1 MRLNSK
7 VTWGLAWAGLAVVLA
22 VPSADYLTGQFG
34 AKANT
39 VSKTALLTS
48 TTDPVKKATGAAPV
62 VTKTASVTTKVTKTG
77 VSIVPAGTTTAG
89 APVLDP
95 VNKYVQTGKPL
106 PDYISGGDTSATASA
121 KTPVANP
128 ATADE
133 TTQVATVDPAPVVV
147 PPVPFPAR
155 PPDIIRSGLPK
166 AGQPAAP
173 IAEEDSIVTGDIGG
187 DAGVPPDQLDVT
199 TGPVPP
205 AGLPSDW
212 RAARD
217 RKLTKYLEQQGLI
230 DGASPDGRS
239 SASVT
244 VVQRPSSDYDPNGFY
259 LSDGPNNARAAR
271 RARIEQMYQD
281 DQGNDSGFTL
291 F

>member
-1 MRLNSK
+1 M
-7 VTWGLAWAGLAVVLA
+7 VLA

-48 TTDPVKKATGAAPV
+48 TTDPVKKATGTTV
-62 VTKTASVTTKVTKTG
+62 VAKTAAVTTKITKNG
-77 VSIVPAGTTTAG
+77 VSIIPAGSTTAG

-95 VNKYVQTGKPL
+95 VNKYVQSGKPL
-106 PDYISGGDTSATASA
+106 PDYISGGTATTAST
-121 KTPVANP
+121 KTPVAAP
-128 ATADE
+128 AATDE
-133 TTQVATVDPAPVVV
+133 TTQVATIDPAPAVV
-147 PPVPFPAR
+147 PPVPFPGR
-155 PPDIIRSGLPK
+155 PADVIRVAPK
-166 AGQPAAP
+166 ATQPAAP
-173 IAEEDSIVTGDIGG
+173 IVDEDAIVTGDIGG

-212 RAARD
+212 RAARE
-217 RKLTKYLEQQGLI
+217 RRLSRYLEQQGLVN
-230 DGASPDGRS
+230 DASADGRS

-244 VVQRPSSDYDPNGFY
+244 IVRKPSSDYDPNGFY
-259 LSDGPNNARAAR
+259 LSDGPNNARAAAR
-271 RARIEQMYQD
+271 RARLQQMYED
-281 DQGNDSGFTL
+281 DQGDNSGFTQ